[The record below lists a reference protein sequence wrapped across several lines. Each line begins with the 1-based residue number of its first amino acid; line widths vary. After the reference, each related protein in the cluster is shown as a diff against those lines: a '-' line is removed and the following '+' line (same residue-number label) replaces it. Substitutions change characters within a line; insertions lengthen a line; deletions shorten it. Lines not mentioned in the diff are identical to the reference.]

1 MCFSKLVFRSNL
13 IFILMII
20 KKKKKILESEITRE
34 KKNKGDGCM
43 VYLPSWDDG
52 AWNHMLKVKCYCA
65 HDNASRLF

>member
-1 MCFSKLVFRSNL
+1 
-13 IFILMII
+13 MII